1 MEIAQHNDGNEGRMA
16 DLLLTIREVVRR
28 RWITLALVTATVF
41 GLGVALMLLM
51 TPQYEATARVRI
63 DPSQNPL
70 STNAQADQ
78 ANLNPEAIETEVTV
92 LSSLD
97 LAREVVRRLKLVSDP
112 EFTKT
117 LSALPNAAKLG
128 QVERETI
135 VAQTVLGKISVGRE
149 NLTYILAIRGK
160 SSDPLKAARIVNTFA
175 DAYLETKAGYKVDT
189 AQRQGTWLQTQLD
202 DLGEQLKQADAA
214 VAAYRART
222 GISVGPEG
230 STTGTIVDQQ
240 VAPLSS
246 SLAIAESE
254 AAAARANL
262 SAAQQ
267 QIASGGL
274 DAVSEV
280 RNSPVIADLRRQRA
294 EVLRSMGE
302 VQARYGDKHPESLRV
317 RDQLTSVDTQIREEA
332 NRVIGSLRAEAVA
345 ADARSGSL
353 RRSLGTLES
362 KRAGNTRAAVTADSL
377 ERDATA
383 KREAY
388 QRLSEMSLNNTQAAQ
403 NRSAQA
409 VIVDRAQPPSYPSS
423 PNKPLIT
430 ALSLIIGMMAGAG
443 TVAVQEMLGTG
454 MRTIGQLE
462 RALGIPVLAA
472 IPNVAKMRNPADLLM
487 ERPTSLFAESL
498 RIARASILGVKSSA
512 VTQVIALT
520 SALPSEGKTTTALA
534 FARTL
539 ATNGSRTLLLE
550 CDVRRAAMRAIMP
563 EAPNAPG
570 IVEILHGK
578 ATLAEGIQHSIVPGL
593 DQLLVTE
600 PYFSSEDMFGGGAM
614 ERMLNQLRTQYDHIV
629 LDLPPL
635 VGLADGRFLAVLA
648 DVTVL
653 IVRWDNTPASAAAA
667 ALNLLRGDAANP
679 IGSIYTMVDASAEA
693 IGGLYYSKKY
703 GTYYQSQ

>member
-28 RWITLALVTATVF
+28 RWITLLLVT
-41 GLGVALMLLM
+41 GLIFAIGIALMFTM

-112 EFTKT
+112 EFSKA
-117 LSALPNAAKLG
+117 LSALPDAAKLG

-135 VAQTVLGKISVGRE
+135 VAQTLLSKISVGRE
-149 NLTYILAIRGK
+149 NLTYILSIQGK
-160 SSDPLKAARIVNTFA
+160 SSDPVKAANIVNTFA

-202 DLGEQLKQADAA
+202 ELGAQLKDADAA

-230 STTGTIVDQQ
+230 STAGTIVDQQ

-262 SAAQQ
+262 AAAQQ
-267 QIASGGL
+267 QIGNGGL

-280 RNSPVIADLRRQRA
+280 RNSPVVADLRRQRA
-294 EVLRSMGE
+294 EVLRAMGE
-302 VQARYGDKHPESLRV
+302 VQARYGEKHPESIRV
-317 RDQLTSVDTQIREEA
+317 RDQLTSIDSQIREEA
-332 NRVIGSLRAEAVA
+332 NRVIGSLRAEAIA
-345 ADARSGSL
+345 AEARSGSL
-353 RRSLGTLES
+353 RRSLNSLES
-362 KRAGNTRAAVTADSL
+362 QRANNTRAAVTADSL

-423 PNKPLIT
+423 PNKPLIA

-472 IPNVAKMRNPADLLM
+472 IPNVAKMDNPADLLM

-498 RIARASILGVKSSA
+498 RIARASILGVKSNSA
-512 VTQVIALT
+512 TQVIALT
-520 SALPSEGKTTTALA
+520 SALPAEGKTTTALA

-539 ATNGSRTLLLE
+539 ATNGSKTLLLE

-563 EAPNAPG
+563 EAPRAPG
-570 IVEILHGK
+570 IVEILHGE
-578 ATLAEGIQHSIVPGL
+578 ATLAEGIQPSIVPGL
-593 DQLLVTE
+593 DQLLVTQ

-614 ERMLNQLRTQYDHIV
+614 ERILNELRTQYSHIV

-648 DVTVL
+648 DVSVL
-653 IVRWDNTPASAAAA
+653 IVRWDSTPASAAAA

-679 IGSIYTMVDASAEA
+679 VGSIYTMVDASAEA